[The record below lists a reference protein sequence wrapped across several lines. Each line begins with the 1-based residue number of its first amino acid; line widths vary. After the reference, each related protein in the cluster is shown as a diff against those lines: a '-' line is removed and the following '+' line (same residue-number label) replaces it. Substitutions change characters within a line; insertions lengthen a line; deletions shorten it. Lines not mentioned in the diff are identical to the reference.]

1 MLGTINVIFTALER
15 TSSHPAKVMSIAKS
29 LVKDSNSKPKRA
41 RIEI

>member
-1 MLGTINVIFTALER
+1 MLGTINVIFAALER

-29 LVKDSNSKPKRA
+29 LVEDSNSKPKRA